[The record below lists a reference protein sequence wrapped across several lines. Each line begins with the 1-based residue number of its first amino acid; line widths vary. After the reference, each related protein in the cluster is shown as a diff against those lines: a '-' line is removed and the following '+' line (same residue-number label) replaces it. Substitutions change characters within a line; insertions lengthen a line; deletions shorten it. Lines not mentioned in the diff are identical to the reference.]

1 MMSSPLGTIS
11 LWVYSSQFAKDGDAG
26 AACDIP
32 AQRAGCKADA
42 SEQLV
47 SVMISVEFNASRGT
61 DVDLCEGTV

>member
-1 MMSSPLGTIS
+1 MSSPLGTIS

-32 AQRAGCKADA
+32 AQQAGCKADA

-47 SVMISVEFNASRGT
+47 SVMTSVKLNANRGA
-61 DVDLCEGTV
+61 DVDLCVGTV